1 MGPSREPS
9 SSSAASVGLLCFVVD
24 RVVVAV
30 ATVVV
35 RSISVSTSTH
45 HRLPRIVGPEIT
57 YWCTEIGVGAI
68 RAVLVRTVSA

>member
-9 SSSAASVGLLCFVVD
+9 SSSAASVGLLCFFVD

-35 RSISVSTSTH
+35 RSISVSTH